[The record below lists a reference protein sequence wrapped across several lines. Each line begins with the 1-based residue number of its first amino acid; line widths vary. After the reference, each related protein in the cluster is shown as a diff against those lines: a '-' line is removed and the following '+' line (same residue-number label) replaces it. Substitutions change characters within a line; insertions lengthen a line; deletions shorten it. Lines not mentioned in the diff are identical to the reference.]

1 MDINLIEALADIVQK
16 KELTGLEIVE
26 GETKIRIEK
35 AAAQPVIVQQTP
47 TVSQKAE
54 TPKQS
59 ADAAVSEGVVDFN
72 KLIEVRSP
80 FVGVFYNAPS
90 PEAEPYVKVGD
101 KIKKGDVLCIIESMK
116 LMNEIVAEENG
127 EIVDICVE
135 NGQVVEFSQILFK
148 IF

>member
-47 TVSQKAE
+47 AVSQKAE
-54 TPKQS
+54 APTQS